1 MQRSIKQGISALPM
15 ITRWLVTTSYL
26 NTCKR
31 YRQGK
36 ALHPQVH
43 AAVDFRFGPSPWEG
57 ICHLSAI
64 RPRSCGKTPM
74 KALLSV
80 FTPQKRRRWA
90 ARPVLPLSPYTS
102 ILYPAIILPI
112 IPSIHRSADR
122 RRFWNYPA
130 ISLVKLGDGND
141 RGEEKSVR
149 SAARQ
154 GEHPVKNLQG
164 SDIRLADSRL
174 RGALAG
180 GDGDFSLS
188 SSEWASITEFHT
200 RARHSF
206 RSLPDGQC
214 RLRGGL

>member
-1 MQRSIKQGISALPM
+1 MQRSTKQGISALPM
-15 ITRWLVTTSYL
+15 ITRWVVTTSYL
-26 NTCKR
+26 DTCLR
-31 YRQGK
+31 YWQGK
-36 ALHPQVH
+36 ALHPQEH
-43 AAVDFRFGPSPWEG
+43 GAVDFRFGSSPSEG
-57 ICHLSAI
+57 PCHLSAI
-64 RPRSCGKTPM
+64 RPRSGGKNPM

-102 ILYPAIILPI
+102 KLYPAIILPM
-112 IPSIHRSADR
+112 IPSIRRSAHR
-122 RRFWNYPA
+122 RRFWNGTA

-154 GEHPVKNLQG
+154 GEHPVENLQD

-188 SSEWASITEFHT
+188 SLGWALIAEFYT

-206 RSLPDGQC
+206 RSLSDVEG
-214 RLRGGL
+214 RRKGDL

>member
-1 MQRSIKQGISALPM
+1 MQRSIKQGISVLSM
-15 ITRWLVTTSYL
+15 ITRWVVTTSYL
-26 NTCKR
+26 DTCRR
-31 YRQGK
+31 YRQGI
-36 ALHPQVH
+36 ALHPQEH
-43 AAVDFRFGPSPWEG
+43 AAVDFRFGPPPSEG
-57 ICHLSAI
+57 PCHLSAI
-64 RPRSCGKTPM
+64 GPRSGGKYPM

-102 ILYPAIILPI
+102 TLYPAIILPM
-112 IPSIHRSADR
+112 IPCVHRSAHR

-141 RGEEKSVR
+141 RGEENTAR
-149 SAARQ
+149 GAARQ
-154 GEHPVKNLQG
+154 GQHPVKYLQG

-188 SSEWASITEFHT
+188 SLGWALIAEFQK

-206 RSLPDGQC
+206 RILPDGEG
-214 RLRGGL
+214 RRKGDL

>member
-1 MQRSIKQGISALPM
+1 MRRSLKQGISVLPM
-15 ITRWLVTTSYL
+15 VTRWVVTTSYL
-26 NTCKR
+26 GTCLR

-36 ALHPQVH
+36 ALHPQEH
-43 AAVDFRFGPSPWEG
+43 APVDFRFGSSPWEG
-57 ICHLSAI
+57 PCHLSAI
-64 RPRSCGKTPM
+64 RPRSCGKFPM

-90 ARPVLPLSPYTS
+90 ARPVLPLSPFTS
-102 ILYPAIILPI
+102 KIYPALILPM
-112 IPSIHRSADR
+112 IPSVHRSAHR
-122 RRFWNYPA
+122 RRFWNGTA

-141 RGEEKSVR
+141 RGEEKSVK

-154 GEHPVKNLQG
+154 REHPVENLQG

-174 RGALAG
+174 RGTLAG

-188 SSEWASITEFHT
+188 SLGWALIAEFYR

-206 RSLPDGQC
+206 RSLPEGQS